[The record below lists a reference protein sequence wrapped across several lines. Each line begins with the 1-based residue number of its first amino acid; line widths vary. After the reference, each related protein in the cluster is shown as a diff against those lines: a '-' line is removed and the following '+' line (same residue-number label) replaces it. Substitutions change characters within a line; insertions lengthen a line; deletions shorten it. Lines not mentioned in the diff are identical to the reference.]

1 MTARLNI
8 DITIESARWNDSLP
22 SAEALSR
29 HAAEA
34 VWRREGDNDSDS
46 ELSIVLGDDT
56 LLRSLNGRF
65 RNRSQSTNVL
75 SFPAEDSDLP
85 GLPRLLGD
93 VFLAFE
99 TVAREAGEQE
109 KSLADH
115 FQHLCVHGILHLLGN
130 DHENDANATAM
141 EALEI
146 AILSTMG
153 IGNPYADTPM
163 KRLA

>member
-1 MTARLNI
+1 M
-8 DITIESARWNDSLP
+8 
-22 SAEALSR
+22 
-29 HAAEA
+29 
-34 VWRREGDNDSDS
+34 
-46 ELSIVLGDDT
+46 LGDDT

-65 RNRSQSTNVL
+65 RDKNQSTNVL

-93 VFLAFE
+93 IVLAFE

-115 FQHLCVHGILHLLGN
+115 FQHLCVHGILHLLGH
-130 DHENDANATAM
+130 DHENDADATAM
-141 EALEI
+141 ETLEI

-153 IGNPYADTPM
+153 VGSPYADTPM